1 MTKFITKRIR
11 VLLIVLLIL
20 ALSTNVFAEPIKVLI
35 NDQPLVVPVDPVIQ
49 EERTLVPL
57 RAIFEALGV
66 DVAWDQ
72 KTKTV
77 TGTRDDKIIK
87 LQIDNKVAS
96 INGNPVELDVAARII
111 NESTLVPVRFI
122 AESLG
127 AEVDW
132 NNETQTVLIQS
143 DYQIKTY
150 KVVRV
155 VDGDTIKVNFN
166 GKEESVRLIGIDTP
180 ESVHPDG
187 TKNAEEGKVASN
199 YTKSMLEGKDVVL
212 EFDVQER
219 DMYGRLLAYVW
230 LGNTM
235 FNKTL
240 LQEGYAQ
247 VSTFPPNVKYVNDFL
262 VLEEVARENNK
273 GLWQYE
279 EPIDPE
285 VPVVIDKSRNLTG
298 PLGNKETAQ
307 YISSLKSDKYHF
319 LDYTHS
325 GQIVDL
331 NLIYFES
338 KEHAVNNGYVACG
351 ICFR

>member
-1 MTKFITKRIR
+1 MTKFITRKLQ

-20 ALSTNVFAEPIKVLI
+20 ALSTTAFAEPIKVLI
-35 NDQPLVVPVDPVIQ
+35 NNQHLTLPTNPVIQ
-49 EERTLVPL
+49 DERTLVPL

-66 DVAWDQ
+66 NVEWDQ
-72 KTKTV
+72 NTKTV

-87 LQIDNKVAS
+87 LQIDNKIAS
-96 INGNPVELDVAARII
+96 IDGINVELDVPARII

-127 AEVDW
+127 AEVKW
-132 NNETQTVLIQS
+132 NQENQTVLIHS
-143 DYQIKTY
+143 DYKITTY

-166 GKEESVRLIGIDTP
+166 GIEESLRMIGIDTP

-187 TKNAEEGKVASN
+187 SKNTEAGKIASE
-199 YTKSMLEGKDVVL
+199 YTKSMIEGKEVTL

-219 DMYGRLLAYVW
+219 DKYGRLLAYVW

-247 VSTFPPNVKYVNDFL
+247 VSTYPPNIKYVNDF
-262 VLEEVARENNK
+262 VALERIARENKK

-279 EPIDPE
+279 EPIDPTIPII
-285 VPVVIDKSRNLTG
+285 VDKTKNTTG
-298 PLGNKETAQ
+298 PIGNKETAQ
-307 YISSLKSDKYHF
+307 YIGSLKSDKYHYPG
-319 LDYTHS
+319 YTHA
-325 GQIVDL
+325 GPILDL

-338 KEHAVNNGYVACG
+338 REHAIANEYKPCG
-351 ICFR
+351 ICFK

>member
-1 MTKFITKRIR
+1 MTKFITRKLQ
-11 VLLIVLLIL
+11 VLLMVLLIL
-20 ALSTNVFAEPIKVLI
+20 ALSTTAFAEPIKVLI
-35 NDQPLVVPVDPVIQ
+35 NNQPLDVPVDPVIQ

-66 DVAWDQ
+66 NVAWDQ
-72 KTKTV
+72 KTKTI

-87 LQIDNKVAS
+87 LQIDNKIAI
-96 INGNPVELDVAARII
+96 INGTNVELDVPARII

-143 DYQIKTY
+143 DHQIKTY

-155 VDGDTIKVNFN
+155 VDGDTIKVNFK
-166 GKEESVRLIGIDTP
+166 GKEESLRLIGIDTP
-180 ESVHPDG
+180 ESVHPDAN
-187 TKNAEEGKVASN
+187 KNGEEGKIASN

-247 VSTFPPNVKYVNDFL
+247 ISTYPPNVKYVSDF
-262 VLEEVARENNK
+262 VALERIARKSNK

-279 EPIDPE
+279 ESIDPTI
-285 VPVVIDKSRNLTG
+285 PIIIDKSKNPTG
-298 PLGNKETAQ
+298 PIGNKETAQ
-307 YISSLKSDKYHF
+307 YIGSLKSDKYH
-319 LDYTHS
+319 LSGYKHN
-325 GQIVDL
+325 GQIVEH
-331 NLIYFES
+331 NLVYFES
-338 KEHAVNNGYVACG
+338 EDHAATNGYKPCG
-351 ICFR
+351 ICFK